1 MLGYPADFNPNFC
14 REVVHGEKKTLH
26 HILYWMLTRLPDLM
40 RKAYT
45 ARFLVP
51 LAIPDEF
58 MVDEDM
64 RNTLAMYKNLQ
75 AEF

>member
-1 MLGYPADFNPNFC
+1 MPELQ
-14 REVVHGEKKTLH
+14 R
-26 HILYWMLTRLPDLM
+26 R
-40 RKAYT
+40 AYT

-58 MVDEDM
+58 LVDEEM
-64 RNTLAMYKNLQ
+64 QEIFNTYKDLQ

>member
-1 MLGYPADFNPNFC
+1 
-14 REVVHGEKKTLH
+14 
-26 HILYWMLTRLPDLM
+26 M

-64 RNTLAMYKNLQ
+64 RETM
-75 AEF
+75 